1 MRLTKSIG
9 VVVSALAA
17 LLIATA
23 AGPAQ
28 ADPVKIRV
36 SYVVP
41 VANWASLLLAKSDLM
56 THLGK
61 SYTFEATRFQ
71 GTPPM
76 IQALATGDLDIADLA
91 YSSFAL
97 AVENAGMGDLKIIAD
112 DFQDGVPGYYSD
124 QYFVLKDGPVKSIE
138 DLKGKVLAT
147 NAGGSAVDIAM
158 RAMLKKHGLE
168 DKKNVTIIEAA
179 FPNMKAMLI
188 EHKVDLI
195 PGVLPF
201 STDPEL
207 LKVARPLF
215 TQREAVGRTQMILW
229 VAHAGWIK
237 TNRAALVDFMED
249 CERVFH
255 WYLDPKNHDAAVAIA
270 ADVSKRPAPSFAGWL
285 FTKKDYYRNPNG
297 LPDLKA
303 LQANVELQKKLGFI
317 KTDIEVAKYAD
328 LSIAHEAAKRLG
340 P

>member
-1 MRLTKSIG
+1 MRFVKSLAAILFAAAG
-9 VVVSALAA
+9 LALAVSA
-17 LLIATA
+17 
-23 AGPAQ
+23 PAR
-28 ADPVKIRV
+28 AEPVKIRL

-41 VANWASLLLAKSDLM
+41 VANWSSLLLAKSDLM

-61 SYTFEATRFQ
+61 SYTIESTHFQ

-76 IQALATGDLDIADLA
+76 IQALASGDLDIADLA
-91 YSSFAL
+91 YSSVAL
-97 AVENAGMGDLKIIAD
+97 AIENAGMTDLRIIGD

-124 QYFVLKDGPVKSIE
+124 QYFVLKDGPVKTVA

-147 NAGGSAVDIAM
+147 NAAGSAVDIAM
-158 RAMLKKHGLE
+158 RAMLKRHGLE

-201 STDPEL
+201 STDPGL

-229 VAHAGWIK
+229 AAREPFLKKNHA
-237 TNRAALVDFMED
+237 AMVDFMED
-249 CERVFH
+249 CIRVFH
-255 WYLDPKNHDAAVAIA
+255 WYLDPKNHDAAVKIA
-270 ADVSKRPAPSFAGWL
+270 AEVSKRPAASFQGWL

-303 LQANVELQKKLGFI
+303 LQANVETQKKLGFI
-317 KTDIEVAKYAD
+317 KTDIDVAKYAD
-328 LSIAHEAAKRLG
+328 LGIAREAAKRLAK
-340 P
+340 